1 MANYYELLKV
11 SPSASA
17 QEISSA
23 FDTQYE
29 QWRRLVTHHDPNVVN
44 QANQALQLLEQIR
57 ATLSDPAKRAAY
69 DEGIGLRSVGGLAD
83 PTAILNMP
91 SVTMTPPAPRPM
103 PGAAQPASVL
113 PTQPALW
120 TCPKCAKENPPNTRF
135 CFSCGTQ
142 LVRACPECGQE
153 TSLVATG
160 FCGNCGYNYD
170 VAAQR
175 ANLKSEIS
183 SASSR
188 VSHASSQL
196 NEAKGRTSKAMTW
209 TVIGII
215 GLVIACFM
223 TASAAQGY
231 NGASSAIGTALF
243 CILPTALVTIGAFV
257 SVQGFSSKKKTDIE
271 NAQASLN
278 AAAAERNH
286 LQQQFDQ
293 LALRKTEKA

>member
-69 DEGIGLRSVGGLAD
+69 DEGIGLRS
-83 PTAILNMP
+83 P
-91 SVTMTPPAPRPM
+91 MTPPAPRQM
-103 PGAAQPASVL
+103 PGAAQPGSVA

-135 CFSCGTQ
+135 CFNCGTQ

-175 ANLKSEIS
+175 AKLKSEIS

-188 VSHASSQL
+188 VSHAASQL
-196 NEAKGRTSKAMTW
+196 NEAHWPPHCSVSCPPLWLPLERLLLGKTFRPRKAPTLRTPNKRSTLLRHSATICSSNLINSPCVKRKRRKEYASWPPFTRFW
-209 TVIGII
+209 
-215 GLVIACFM
+215 GLNPMSTIPRSWRRSTSNM
-223 TASAAQGY
+223 
-231 NGASSAIGTALF
+231 
-243 CILPTALVTIGAFV
+243 TIGV
-257 SVQGFSSKKKTDIE
+257 V
-271 NAQASLN
+271 
-278 AAAAERNH
+278 
-286 LQQQFDQ
+286 
-293 LALRKTEKA
+293 

>member
-91 SVTMTPPAPRPM
+91 SAPMTPPAPRQM
-103 PGAAQPASVL
+103 PGAAQPGSVA

-135 CFSCGTQ
+135 CFNCGTQ

-175 ANLKSEIS
+175 AKLKSEIS

-188 VSHASSQL
+188 VSHAASQL
-196 NEAKGRTSKAMTW
+196 NEAHGRTTKAMTW
-209 TVIGII
+209 AAIGIV

-223 TASAAQGY
+223 TASAAQAY
-231 NGASSAIGTALF
+231 NGASSAMATALF
-243 CILPTALVTIGAFV
+243 CILPSALVAIGAFV
-257 SVQGFSSKKKTDIE
+257 AGQNFSSKKSADIA
-271 NAQASLN
+271 NAKQALD
-278 AAAAERNH
+278 AATAQRDH